1 VIPAREESGGPAGLG
16 ALPSPEHWKLPPWS
30 EVRAELEALG
40 FRPSRRLGQNLLV
53 DANMARAIVRDARVA
68 AGDCVLEV
76 GAGAGC
82 LTLLLAQL
90 GVRLVVVEIDGRLAE
105 LTSRYLERFA
115 HGASVEWLVAD
126 ALASKHRLNR
136 ELEARLPRD
145 RPWHVVSNLP
155 YSAGTPI
162 LVLLARLAHPPS
174 TLTVLL
180 QRELAL
186 RILAEPGGTDW
197 GPLAI
202 RLQTLYAA
210 RAVRTVAPQLFWPRP
225 KVESVLLRLERRSSP
240 GGQVPDPRELMG
252 RLDPLLEGLFGHRR
266 QSLGRAF
273 ARLLGDPGSA
283 AALLARH
290 GLDPRLRPQQLGR
303 AELERL
309 ALDPAL
315 GGLGRGRPD

>member
-1 VIPAREESGGPAGLG
+1 LSAERGVEGGGLAGPGAPTGPERGRLPA
-16 ALPSPEHWKLPPWS
+16 WS
-30 EVRAELEALG
+30 EVRTELGRRG
-40 FRPSRRLGQNLLV
+40 FRPSRRLGQNLLL

-68 AGDCVLEV
+68 AGDFVLEV
-76 GAGAGC
+76 GAGAGS

-90 GVRLVVVEIDGRLAE
+90 GVRLLVVEIDGRLAE
-105 LTSRYLERFA
+105 LTTGLLERFA
-115 HGASVEWLVAD
+115 PGARVEWLVAD
-126 ALASKHRLNR
+126 ALAAKHRLNP
-136 ELEARLPRD
+136 ELEARLPREGS
-145 RPWHVVSNLP
+145 WHVVSNLP

-162 LVLLARLAHPPS
+162 LVLLARFAHPPS

-180 QRELAL
+180 QRELAQ
-186 RILAEPGGTDW
+186 RILAEPGGPDW

-210 RAVRTVAPQLFWPRP
+210 SAVRAVPAQLFWPRP
-225 KVESVLLRLERRSSP
+225 KVESILLRLE
-240 GGQVPDPRELMG
+240 QREQPAPLQ
-252 RLDPLLEGLFGHRR
+252 RLDPLLEGLFAHRR

-273 ARLLGDPGSA
+273 ARLLGDKASA

-290 GLDPRLRPQQLGR
+290 GLEPELRPQQLGR

-315 GGLGRGRPD
+315 LRLTR